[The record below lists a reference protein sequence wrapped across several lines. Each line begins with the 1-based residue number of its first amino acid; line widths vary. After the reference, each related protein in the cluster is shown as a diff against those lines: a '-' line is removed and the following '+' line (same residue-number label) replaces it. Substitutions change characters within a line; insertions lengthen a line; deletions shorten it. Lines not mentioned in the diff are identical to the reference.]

1 VPDDQPDDQKDSVMT
16 FSGPHPRILMVVC
29 DPVAPSGLIGESI
42 VDKGGFYDTILP
54 SLGFASRSPLAYPGL
69 PDSPAGYDGLV
80 ILGGP
85 MSANEEA
92 EHPWLRDLGALV
104 KSFEADD
111 KAVLGVCLGAQ
122 IMARANGARVWHMGA
137 LEAGYVELEV
147 TKEGARDALFAGL
160 GPRLTPFQHHY
171 EAFDLPPG
179 AAHLLTGGLGQVQA
193 FRLGRAA
200 YGLQF
205 HLEVSID
212 TVREWIRLFGESEFK
227 KEPRLLSEL
236 DAGFQ
241 THMRAQRR
249 LAARVFGRW
258 VDLARPG

>member
-1 VPDDQPDDQKDSVMT
+1 MSSP
-16 FSGPHPRILMVVC
+16 GPHILMVVC
-29 DPVAPSGLIGESI
+29 DPVAPSGLIGETI
-42 VDKGGFYDTILP
+42 LDQGGFYDTVVP
-54 SLGFASRSPLAYPGL
+54 ALGFSSHAPLSYPGL
-69 PDSPAGYDGLV
+69 PDSPKGYDGLV

-85 MSANEEA
+85 MSANDQA
-92 EHPWLRDLGALV
+92 EHPWLRDLEKLV
-104 KSFEADD
+104 TAFEAGG

-122 IMARANGARVWHMGA
+122 IMARANGARIWHMGA

-147 TKEGARDALFAGL
+147 TDDGARDALFAGL

-179 AAHLLTGGLGQVQA
+179 AAHLVAGGLSPVQA

-212 TVREWIRLFGESEFK
+212 SVREWVRLFGASEFQD
-227 KEPRLLSEL
+227 EPRLLTEL
-236 DAGFQ
+236 DAGFRA
-241 THMRAQRR
+241 HMGAQRR
-249 LAARVFGRW
+249 LAREVLGRW
-258 VDLARPG
+258 VDLACRG